1 MCILRIPNSTVNIQA
16 SLGGKRMRKPLPLFL
31 AVTFALAVSSCGG
44 SPSPTATPVPPTPTP
59 EGLILTSPAFASRE
73 MIPHKYGRYGED
85 ISPPLEWSDPPEGT
99 QSFALIADTDLRP
112 GGGETIWI
120 HWLLYNIPA
129 ESRALP
135 EAVTPDA
142 AGRLPDGSQHL
153 ANSWQALGY
162 GGPNPPHVSTLN
174 YYFRLYA
181 LDTMLDLD
189 AAEATASGGET
200 EPWVGATKEKL
211 LQAME
216 GHILA
221 QAELVGKYKQKK

>member
-1 MCILRIPNSTVNIQA
+1 MA
-16 SLGGKRMRKPLPLFL
+16 RKLFPLFL
-31 AVTFALAVSSCGG
+31 ALTLALAVSGCGL
-44 SPSPTATPVPPTPTP
+44 SPSPTATPIPPTPTP
-59 EGLILTSPAFASRE
+59 GLTLTSPAFDPRG
-73 MIPHKYGRYGED
+73 MIPKKYGYHSED

-99 QSFALIADTDLRP
+99 QSFALILDTDLRP

-120 HWLLYNIPA
+120 HWILYNIPA
-129 ESRALP
+129 ETRALP

-142 AGRLPDGSQHL
+142 AGRLPDGSLHL
-153 ANSWQALGY
+153 ANSWQKLKY

-189 AAEATASGGET
+189 AAEGTAGNGGT
-200 EPWVGATKEKL
+200 DPWVGASKEKL

-221 QAELVGKYKQKK
+221 QAELMGKYKK